1 MLFAITILH
10 GILAV
15 ALIAAL
21 GWTALKL
28 AGLSTGGS
36 TSGAA
41 WASLISAL
49 LLNMTGA
56 YSYISYR
63 LRDPGTPR
71 SIILETEPWVHRILF
86 ESMEYIG
93 LVIPILIAVA
103 TAAIVI
109 YRRRQLL
116 ETAPLR
122 GQISRIVYITIFL
135 VLLMAIAGFIPS
147 SIAMVK

>member
-1 MLFAITILH
+1 MLFTITVLH
-10 GILAV
+10 GILGV

-28 AGLSTGGS
+28 AGLSKWGS

-49 LLNMTGA
+49 LLNITGA

-86 ESMEYIG
+86 ESMEYVG
-93 LVIPILIAVA
+93 LIIPILIAVV

-109 YRRRQLL
+109 SGKQSL
-116 ETAPLR
+116 ETAPSR
-122 GQISRIVYITIFL
+122 GPISRLVYITIFL
-135 VLLMAIAGFIPS
+135 VFLMAIAGFIPS
-147 SIAMVK
+147 SIAIVK

>member
-1 MLFAITILH
+1 MLFAITVLH

-28 AGLSTGGS
+28 AGRSTWGSAAGG
-36 TSGAA
+36 A
-41 WASLISAL
+41 WVSLISAL
-49 LLNMTGA
+49 LLNIMGA
-56 YSYISYR
+56 YSYIAYR

-86 ESMEYIG
+86 ESMEYVG
-93 LVIPILIAVA
+93 LIVPIMIAVA

-109 YRRRQLL
+109 YRRQLL
-116 ETAPLR
+116 ETVPLR

-135 VLLMAIAGFIPS
+135 VLLMAVAGFIPS
-147 SIAMVK
+147 SIAIVK

>member
-1 MLFAITILH
+1 MLFAITVLH

-28 AGLSTGGS
+28 TGLSTWGS

-49 LLNMTGA
+49 LLNITGS
-56 YSYISYR
+56 YSYIFYR

-86 ESMEYIG
+86 ESMEYVG

-109 YRRRQLL
+109 YRRQLL
-116 ETAPLR
+116 ETALLR

>member
-1 MLFAITILH
+1 MLFAITVLH

-15 ALIAAL
+15 ALIGTL

-28 AGLSTGGS
+28 AGLSKWGS

-49 LLNMTGA
+49 LLNITGS
-56 YSYISYR
+56 YSYIFYR

-86 ESMEYIG
+86 ESMEYVG
-93 LVIPILIAVA
+93 LIIPIMIAVA

-109 YRRRQLL
+109 YRRQLL

>member
-1 MLFAITILH
+1 MLFTITVLH
-10 GILAV
+10 GILGV

-28 AGLSTGGS
+28 AGLSTWGS
-36 TSGAA
+36 VAGAA

-71 SIILETEPWVHRILF
+71 SIILDTEPWVHRILF
-86 ESMEYIG
+86 ESMEYVG
-93 LVIPILIAVA
+93 LVIPIMIAVA

-109 YRRRQLL
+109 SGKKPL
-116 ETAPLR
+116 ETASLN
-122 GQISRIVYITIFL
+122 GQISRIVYVTIFL

-147 SIAMVK
+147 SIAIVK